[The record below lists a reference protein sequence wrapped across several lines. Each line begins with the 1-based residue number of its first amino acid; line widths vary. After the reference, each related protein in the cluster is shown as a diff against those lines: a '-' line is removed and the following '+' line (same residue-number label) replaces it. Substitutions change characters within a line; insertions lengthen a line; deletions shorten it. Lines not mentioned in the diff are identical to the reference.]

1 MIMISRRTNFIVFLK
16 SQLLIFGQNITIKS
30 LLKVETLKVSSVYVV
45 PSLLIIKAVGW
56 TNNEPKGS
64 RTRGRSRIYGIFTV
78 QGTGTVD
85 SRSTGTGT
93 IRNNG
98 SWSMSLSQAS
108 LNISTWYYTFHLFP
122 VPTWYRSHVV

>member
-1 MIMISRRTNFIVFLK
+1 MVVCLESVHRG
-16 SQLLIFGQNITIKS
+16 LLIFDQIITILS
-30 LLKVETLKVSSVYVV
+30 LHKVETLKVSSVYVV
-45 PSLLIIKAVGW
+45 PSLLINKSFYW

-93 IRNNG
+93 IRNNE
-98 SWSMSLSQAS
+98 SCWSMSTCQAS
-108 LNISTWYYTFHLFP
+108 LNISTWYRTFHLVAVP
-122 VPTWYRSHVV
+122 V